1 MNQLPPPMRIIFL
14 SLFVCLSV
22 SNFAQKTSKRICVK
36 FSGKVGDGSV
46 NKRLNFG
53 GHPDRS
59 LDTGIV
65 FGFVTIGRYGKWLT
79 DINLLLILIR
89 QTAALVRRALAKVC
103 TVPELLVRDRV
114 AYKLGVMLSKCV
126 RGQAPL

>member
-1 MNQLPPPMRIIFL
+1 
-14 SLFVCLSV
+14 
-22 SNFAQKTSKRICVK
+22 VK
-36 FSGKVGDGSV
+36 FSGKVGDGAV
-46 NKRLNFG
+46 NKRLNFSVD
-53 GHPDRS
+53 PDHR

-65 FGFVTIGRYGKWLT
+65 FGFVTIGRYGKWST

-103 TVPELLVRDRV
+103 TVPVLLVRDRV

-126 RGQAPL
+126 RDQAPLYLVDYC